1 MTTKLERIYIATYSP
16 FTLAVLNSLFHPES
30 YIAKPIA
37 TNAANRTH
45 PKETPYPTDPPL
57 GATVLG
63 PSPFLGPVIE
73 AEGADEL
80 AAAADDE
87 VRADEVA
94 GTLAVLVPIADP
106 GNGAIEGA
114 EKLPN
119 PLGTPVALG
128 NLSLSSFRLMIR
140 GGRLLTGVYH
150 LYRLVQWP
158 STNYRIRSLGD
169 QLPTWISGA
178 ACLCL
183 PISMASLNADPSYAG
198 LALSRTLN
206 LSFWPEGTFTR

>member
-16 FTLAVLNSLFHPES
+16 FTLVVLNSLNHPEL
-30 YIAKPIA
+30 YIGKPIA
-37 TNAANRTH
+37 TKAANRTH
-45 PKETPYPTDPPL
+45 PVNNPYPTDPAL
-57 GATVLG
+57 GASVLG
-63 PSPFLGPVIE
+63 PFPFLGPVID
-73 AEGADEL
+73 AEGEDEL

-94 GTLAVLVPIADP
+94 EALAVLVPIADP

-128 NLSLSSFRLMIR
+128 NLSFSSFRLMIE

-150 LYRLVQWP
+150 LYRLVQLP
-158 STNYRIRSLGD
+158 SKNYRIRSLGD
-169 QLPTWISGA
+169 QLLIRISGA

-183 PISMASLNADPSYAG
+183 PISMASVNADPSYAG